1 MFFVAY
7 RNWMNSIG
15 VSPYVSHLYKDLS
28 NGLVLLQV
36 KGNRLIKLVVFIWVV
51 CPTDQVIDL
60 MVVLMDG
67 WMNGRTNGWVAGKKH
82 LMIDIDW

>member
-1 MFFVAY
+1 MTRLDCKMKQKYSDIAIIMFFVAY

-36 KGNRLIKLVVFIWVV
+36 KGNRLIKLVVFI
-51 CPTDQVIDL
+51 
-60 MVVLMDG
+60 
-67 WMNGRTNGWVAGKKH
+67 
-82 LMIDIDW
+82 

>member
-36 KGNRLIKLVVFIWVV
+36 KGNHLIKLVVFIEVV

-60 MVVLMDG
+60 MAVLMDW
-67 WMNGRTNGWVAGKKH
+67 WM
-82 LMIDIDW
+82 DDWTDWWMGG

>member
-36 KGNRLIKLVVFIWVV
+36 KGDHLVKLVAKLFVPLIKWLI
-51 CPTDQVIDL
+51 
-60 MVVLMDG
+60 
-67 WMNGRTNGWVAGKKH
+67 
-82 LMIDIDW
+82 

>member
-36 KGNRLIKLVVFIWVV
+36 KGH
-51 CPTDQVIDL
+51 
-60 MVVLMDG
+60 
-67 WMNGRTNGWVAGKKH
+67 H
-82 LMIDIDW
+82 LRAIFV

>member
-36 KGNRLIKLVVFIWVV
+36 KGNRLIKLVVFSEALAREARQRS
-51 CPTDQVIDL
+51 T
-60 MVVLMDG
+60 M
-67 WMNGRTNGWVAGKKH
+67 GKK
-82 LMIDIDW
+82 IW

>member
-7 RNWMNSIG
+7 RNWMNSVG

-36 KGNRLIKLVVFIWVV
+36 KGNRLIKLVVFI
-51 CPTDQVIDL
+51 
-60 MVVLMDG
+60 
-67 WMNGRTNGWVAGKKH
+67 
-82 LMIDIDW
+82 